1 MADTVYLIVNAG
13 SSSVRLSL
21 FRAAAEGVELLREVR
36 HEHCAPV
43 PAPLRTLLEEEGV
56 EPALIAHRFVH
67 GGRLSAPAFIDG
79 AVRAEIERCA
89 VLAPLHNPPALAWH
103 EVSRTLFGP
112 TLPQLAVFD
121 TAFHAD
127 LPARAAIY
135 PLPRAVTEK
144 HGLRRYGFHGLAHEA
159 MWRAWCALHPER
171 SCGDV
176 DPSRGGRII
185 TLQLGAG
192 CSAAAIDSGRSIDT
206 SMGYTPLEGLMMAT
220 RGGDIDPGLL
230 LQLQRTGID
239 PDTLE
244 RMLTRESGLLGVSGV
259 SGDFRAL
266 LASREPDAELAV
278 EAFCYRVR
286 KYIGAYI
293 AVLGGVDGIVFGGGV
308 GEHLPVV
315 RRRIL
320 CGLDAL
326 GIELDERRNEEAVA
340 VQARISADTSAVE
353 VWVQPVDE
361 ARVIAE
367 AAWRLTTR
375 Q

>member
-192 CSAAAIDSGRSIDT
+192 CSAAAIDSGHRSSTD
-206 SMGYTPLEGLMMAT
+206 GYTPPKADD
-220 RGGDIDPGLL
+220 GDARLISIRPL

-266 LASREPDAELAV
+266 LASREPDAALAV
-278 EAFCYRVR
+278 EAVCYRVR

-326 GIELDERRNEEAVA
+326 GIELDERRNGEAVA